1 MKQLAFLLALCLAV
15 TALPVCAFAE
25 AEAALYGEEG
35 LEVAVEC
42 DGEVDPDALELDPE
56 ADVLSGELALSEL
69 LEDDEAFSNGDLE
82 VAGAT
87 DWDALLTDPA
97 ESAEIAPAEDVS
109 EDVDDQLPEACEV
122 ELGVGE
128 QYAMEWTLPQG
139 EVGEISVTSSDES
152 VVTVSDTGLVETIA
166 VGDARVTVSAGDSV
180 ISECQF
186 HVRKAPDK
194 VSFAARSL
202 TVGKGETVYLP
213 EVIVG
218 SVAGEYAGSYTFTS
232 TNEKIVRVVDDCR
245 VKGLKKGTAKIKV
258 TTYNG
263 RTATCKVTVVSAPGK
278 VTASVDKKKLGV
290 GEKGQ
295 ISVELPRNTASA
307 ITYSSEDTEILSVDP
322 VTGRMQGVAEGKTR
336 VCAETFNHKKSY
348 VNVTVAPAPQ
358 TVAFSDNVIRLGVG
372 MKLAPKAVLDEGAVG
387 DITYTVADEAVVS
400 LSGGKLKGV
409 AKGETVVVAR
419 TYNGLEAQCPV
430 QVVAAPKKVTLPYKT
445 LSIGVKEEVV
455 LQPDVGESASTYTY
469 SSSSKSIATV
479 TSDGVVRG
487 VKKGNA
493 TITIK
498 TYNKKKVKLK
508 VKVVKAPGSVKLSPS
523 ELELAVQETGN
534 LKPVFPKN
542 TSAGVTYKSSDPAV
556 ATVDPGTG
564 AVTGVAPGTATITA
578 RTHNGKT
585 AKAKVTVFAQPEW
598 MDVGVDF
605 IELAQEQTH
614 ALQVS
619 LSPESRSPLT
629 FKSADSAVAKVSRDG
644 VITGVGAGSTVIT
657 VQTNVPEVS
666 AQVSVTVLPAP
677 DSVKLSQTAMTLNAG
692 ETTALVPII
701 PEGTTASYSFESS
714 DSAVATI
721 SEEGS
726 VVAVA
731 RGTTRLTV
739 TTHNGKKAELK
750 LTVADPWFPDAVTL
764 VDAPDYMKAG
774 KSVQLQWT
782 VEPAE
787 AVADLVWGSS
797 NEAVA
802 TVDETGMLKAVGY
815 GYATISAT
823 SARNSAISLSFTL
836 GVETD
841 AVTLEI
847 PARTTDVDG
856 IAANLAK
863 IDAIR
868 VAAINQIEL
877 MKSGGVISKKDA
889 SKREMIVNNAF
900 KDYAFPWMTLKKQ
913 KYWKK
918 ANSEGGAKDF
928 KPDRVY
934 YGMPYISGS
943 ARNREYN
950 VAKALKEKRYTDTGN
965 GYYLLNQKKLL
976 SGRYCGNDC
985 SCFVDAAIWGTSNSH
1000 SNDRTTDIASSSAY
1014 KTVKNYKD
1022 LRTGDL
1028 ICRGGRHVVMFLY
1041 YVNADKTKM
1050 MIIENGGIE
1059 AGTNT
1064 VHCMVMK
1071 TKWYTSRGYKVR
1083 RLKSLG

>member
-1 MKQLAFLLALCLAV
+1 MKQLAMLLVICLVA
-15 TALPVCAFAE
+15 TALPVFAV
-25 AEAALYGEEG
+25 AEDGVALHGGED
-35 LEVAVEC
+35 LEIAVEC
-42 DGEVDPDALELDPE
+42 DGEIDPDAFELDPE
-56 ADVLSGELALSEL
+56 ADVLAGELSLSDL
-69 LEDDEAFSNGDLE
+69 LEDDEAFSNGEYE
-82 VAGAT
+82 VAGAPE
-87 DWDALLTDPA
+87 WDAALTDGA
-97 ESAEIAPAEDVS
+97 ESAEVAPAEES
-109 EDVDDQLPEACEV
+109 SGEDDGQPEACEV
-122 ELGVGE
+122 DLGVGE
-128 QYAMEWTLPQG
+128 QYAMEYTLPEG
-139 EVGEISVTSSDES
+139 ATGKATLASDDES
-152 VVTVSDTGLVETIA
+152 VVTVSEGGLVETVA
-166 VGDARVTVSAGDSV
+166 VGDARVTVSLEGSE
-180 ISECQF
+180 ISGCLF

-194 VSFAARSL
+194 VSFAAKSL
-202 TVGKGETVYLP
+202 TVGKGETAYLP

-218 SVAGEYAGSYTFTS
+218 SVAGEYAGSYTLSS
-232 TNEKIVRVVDDCR
+232 TDSKIVKVVDGCR
-245 VKGLKKGTAKIKV
+245 IKGVKKGAAKIKV

-263 RTATCKVTVVSAPGK
+263 RTATCKVTVSSAPGK

-295 ISVELPRNTASA
+295 ISAELPKNTAST
-307 ITYSSEDTEILSVDP
+307 ITYSSMAPEIVSVDP
-322 VTGRMQGVAEGKTR
+322 ATGRMQGVAEGKTR

-348 VNVTVAPAPQ
+348 VTVTVAPAPQ
-358 TVAFSDNVIRLGVG
+358 SVAFPEDAIRLGVG
-372 MKLAPKAVLDEGAVG
+372 MKLAPKAALDDGAAG
-387 DITYTVADEAVVS
+387 EITYTVEDKAVAS

-419 TYNGLEAQCPV
+419 TYNGLEATCPV
-430 QVVAAPKKVTLPYKT
+430 QVVAAPKKVTLPTKT

-455 LQPDVGESASTYTY
+455 LRPDVGDSASTYTY
-469 SSSSKSIATV
+469 SSSNKKIATV
-479 TSDGVVRG
+479 TSEGVVRG
-487 VKKGNA
+487 VKKGST
-493 TITIK
+493 TITVK

-523 ELELAVQETGN
+523 ALELAVQETGS
-534 LKPVFPKN
+534 LKPVFPKD

-556 ATVDPGTG
+556 ASVDPGTG
-564 AVTGVAPGTATITA
+564 AVTGVAPGTAKITA
-578 RTHNGKT
+578 TTHNGKK
-585 AKAKVTVFAQPEW
+585 AKATVTVFAQPEW
-598 MDVGVDF
+598 VDLDVDF
-605 IELAQEQTH
+605 IELAQEQTR

-629 FKSADSAVAKVSRDG
+629 FKSADIDVAKVSKDG
-644 VITGVGAGSTVIT
+644 VITGVGAGSTVIS

-666 AQVSVTVLPAP
+666 AQVSVTVVPAP
-677 DSVKLSQTAMTLNAG
+677 DSVKLSQKAMTLNAG

-701 PEGTTASYSFESS
+701 PEGTMAAYSYESS
-714 DSAVATI
+714 DPAVATI

-726 VVAVA
+726 VVAVS
-731 RGTTRLTV
+731 RGVATLTV

-750 LTVADPWFPDAVTL
+750 LTVEDPWFPDKITL
-764 VDAPDYMKAG
+764 VDAPDYLKAG
-774 KSVQLQWT
+774 KSAQLHWT

-787 AVADLVWGSS
+787 AVADLKWKSS
-797 NEAVA
+797 NEAVV
-802 TVDETGMLKAVGY
+802 TVDDTGLLKAVGY

-823 SARNSAISLSFTL
+823 SARNSAITLSFTL

-847 PARTTDVDG
+847 PARTTGVDG

-877 MKSGGVISKKDA
+877 MKSGGVISKTDA
-889 SKREMIVNNAF
+889 GKREKMVNNAF

-934 YGMPYISGS
+934 YGMPYISG
-943 ARNREYN
+943 AMKNREYN
-950 VAKALKEKRYTDTGN
+950 VAKALKEKRYTDSGE

-976 SGRYCGNDC
+976 SGKYCGNDC
-985 SCFVDAAIWGTSNSH
+985 SCFVDAAIWGTSSGH
-1000 SNDRTTDIASSSAY
+1000 SNDRTAEIAKSSAY
-1014 KTVKNYKD
+1014 KTVKDYKN

-1028 ICRGGRHVVMFLY
+1028 ICLGGRHVVMFLY
-1041 YVNADKTKM
+1041 FVNADKTKM